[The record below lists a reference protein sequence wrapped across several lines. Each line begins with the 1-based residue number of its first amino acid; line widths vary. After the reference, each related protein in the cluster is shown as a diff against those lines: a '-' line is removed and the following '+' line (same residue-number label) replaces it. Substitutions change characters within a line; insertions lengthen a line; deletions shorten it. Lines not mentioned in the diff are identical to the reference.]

1 MTGNNLLS
9 VEDVVVDL
17 PTPRGN
23 LRAVDHVDLTVGAG
37 QTLGV
42 VGESGCGKT
51 MLSRAILQLLPKKAK
66 LSGRVMFDG
75 QDLLQ
80 LHPEKLRKLR
90 GRSLAVVF
98 QDPMTSLNPVLTIGT
113 QLIETLQ
120 EHLELDDATAT
131 RRSVELL
138 AAVGIPAPE
147 QRLAQYPHQLSG
159 GMRQRVAIAIALSC
173 EPKLLIADEPTT
185 ALDVT
190 IQAQILELLT
200 QLRRE
205 HGMSLV
211 LITHDLGVVAE
222 MADRVIVQYAGR
234 QVETQRADSLFIH
247 PHHPYTAALLEA
259 LPDRAPR
266 QRLTAIPG
274 VVPGQWD
281 RRGGCVF
288 APRCAF
294 ANELCRNVEPA
305 HADATLGRAL
315 CHTPLL
321 DGVPT
326 ALSKEAAA

>member
-1 MTGNNLLS
+1 VTGNTLLS

-51 MLSRAILQLLPKKAK
+51 MLSRAILQLVPKKAK

-75 QDLLQ
+75 QDLLR
-80 LHPEKLRKLR
+80 LSPEKLRQLR

-120 EHLELDDATAT
+120 EHLELDDAAAT

-138 AAVGIPAPE
+138 TAVGIPAPE

-190 IQAQILELLT
+190 IQAQILDLLARE
-200 QLRRE
+200 QRRR
-205 HGMSLV
+205 HMAMII
-211 LITHDLGVVAE
+211 ITHDLGVVAGRTDE
-222 MADRVIVQYAGR
+222 VAVMYAGR
-234 QVETQRADSLFIH
+234 VVERAPTPDLFKKMRM
-247 PHHPYTAALLEA
+247 PYTEALLAALPRLDA
-259 LPDRAPR
+259 AP
-266 QRLTAIPG
+266 
-274 VVPGQWD
+274 
-281 RRGGCVF
+281 
-288 APRCAF
+288 
-294 ANELCRNVEPA
+294 
-305 HADATLGRAL
+305 
-315 CHTPLL
+315 HTPLPAISGRPP
-321 DGVPT
+321 DPT
-326 ALSKEAAA
+326 RPLRGCSFSPRCRYAVARCQAEKPALEAAETSAHTFACFHPIETRADANA

>member
-1 MTGNNLLS
+1 VTDKTLLS
-9 VEDVVVDL
+9 IEDVMVDL

-23 LRAVDHVDLTVGAG
+23 LRAVDRVNLTLGAG

-80 LHPEKLRKLR
+80 LSPEKLRKLR

-120 EHLELDDATAT
+120 EHLELDDAAAV
-131 RRSVELL
+131 RRGVELL

-190 IQAQILELLT
+190 IQAQILDLLARE
-200 QLRRE
+200 QRRR
-205 HGMSLV
+205 HMAMII
-211 LITHDLGVVAE
+211 ITHDLGVVAGRTDE
-222 MADRVIVQYAGR
+222 VAVMYAGR
-234 QVETQRADSLFIH
+234 VVERAPTPALFKKMRM
-247 PHHPYTAALLEA
+247 PYTEALLAALPRL
-259 LPDRAPR
+259 DSAP
-266 QRLTAIPG
+266 
-274 VVPGQWD
+274 
-281 RRGGCVF
+281 
-288 APRCAF
+288 
-294 ANELCRNVEPA
+294 
-305 HADATLGRAL
+305 
-315 CHTPLL
+315 HTPLPAISGRPP
-321 DGVPT
+321 DPT
-326 ALSKEAAA
+326 RPLLGCSFSPRCRYAVARCQTEKPALETADTSAHQYACFHPIENHAEAGA